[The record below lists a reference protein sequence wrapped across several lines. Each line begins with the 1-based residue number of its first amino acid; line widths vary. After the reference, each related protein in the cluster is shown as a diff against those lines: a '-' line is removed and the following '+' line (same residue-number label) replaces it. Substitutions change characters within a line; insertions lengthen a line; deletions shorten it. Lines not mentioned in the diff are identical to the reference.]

1 MFDKDNDLVDLLQY
15 GFPINYSRSKL
26 PCVPF
31 TNHHSARAHPHAVD
45 KYITKELSAGG
56 LIGPFDSN
64 PLTSPVILSPLQSV
78 EKKVADDPL
87 ARRIVVD
94 LSYPDGTSVYD
105 GIPKDLYLG
114 QDYQLRYPSV
124 DNLIKQIQT
133 HGPGCLIFKVDL
145 ARAFRQLLFM
155 CPGDIGKCAF
165 GWRGHIYLDIA
176 FPFGLRSACLN
187 CQRVADAIC
196 RIYERMYNRPL
207 IGYVDDFAAA
217 QPRDKAD
224 AAYSDLIN
232 LLCNTLGV
240 ELSIDKC
247 APPASS
253 QIFLGL
259 EADTVDMSISV
270 PTDKLNKAACMIK
283 EWLKRSSATKRQLQS
298 LLGTLIHISAAVLPG
313 RRFVARIIELIKK
326 EERQIVLDRP
336 FKLDLLWWDTFMANY
351 NGISLI
357 QDPVFTDCDSVLST
371 DSCLSGMGAVTSKGF
386 YCHTVY
392 PPHIQS
398 LSLSISALELLSIV
412 VACRLWGSLWPRTK
426 LVLRCDNE
434 GVCYAVNSGRS
445 RSPFMQAALRQLW
458 LAEAFHNFTIRCIHI
473 PGIDNTLPD
482 LLSRWHLSSSNQ
494 HKFTDLTKSMTL
506 TESIV
511 MPNLFDMNWNI

>member
-1 MFDKDNDLVDLLQY
+1 MCSLHESSFCTST
-15 GFPINYSRSKL
+15 PTCR
-26 PCVPF
+26 
-31 TNHHSARAHPHAVD
+31 R

-78 EKKVADDPL
+78 EKKVAD
-87 ARRIVVD
+87 
-94 LSYPDGTSVYD
+94 
-105 GIPKDLYLG
+105 G

-270 PTDKLNKAACMIK
+270 PTDKLNKAA
-283 EWLKRSSATKRQLQS
+283 
-298 LLGTLIHISAAVLPG
+298 
-313 RRFVARIIELIKK
+313 
-326 EERQIVLDRP
+326 
-336 FKLDLLWWDTFMANY
+336 
-351 NGISLI
+351 
-357 QDPVFTDCDSVLST
+357 
-371 DSCLSGMGAVTSKGF
+371 
-386 YCHTVY
+386 
-392 PPHIQS
+392 
-398 LSLSISALELLSIV
+398 
-412 VACRLWGSLWPRTK
+412 
-426 LVLRCDNE
+426 
-434 GVCYAVNSGRS
+434 
-445 RSPFMQAALRQLW
+445 
-458 LAEAFHNFTIRCIHI
+458 
-473 PGIDNTLPD
+473 
-482 LLSRWHLSSSNQ
+482 
-494 HKFTDLTKSMTL
+494 
-506 TESIV
+506 
-511 MPNLFDMNWNI
+511 